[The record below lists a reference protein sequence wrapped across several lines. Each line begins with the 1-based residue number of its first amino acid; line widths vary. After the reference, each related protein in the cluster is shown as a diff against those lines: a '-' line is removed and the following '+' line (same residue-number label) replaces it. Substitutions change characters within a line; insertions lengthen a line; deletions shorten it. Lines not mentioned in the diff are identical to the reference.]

1 MAIEIVDL
9 PINSMVI
16 FHSYVAM
23 WKFTRWY
30 LKKKS
35 GMVDVFDHNWWVRLG
50 MLLMSPTNDWWS
62 MKLRRF
68 QRLTGSQRHTK
79 THVYVVK

>member
-16 FHSYVAM
+16 FHSKL
-23 WKFTRWY
+23 WKFTRGY

-35 GMVDVFDHNWWVRLG
+35 GMVDVFDQLWVRLG

-79 THVYVVK
+79 THVYVMK